1 MFLSKFL
8 KPNNIKICSFTL
20 CSNFRNERFSSRE
33 LVQLSDQF
41 KSIPEE
47 DKNKTTFHFV
57 LDVYLKK
64 KTNSRGSVEFIT
76 TALKY
81 MKEFNVHKDLDTY
94 KVLLDSFPKGPLI
107 PQTKMQKV
115 FLHYPQQQN
124 CCIKVLDE
132 MEWNGVQPDRE
143 VHDIVALTFGEWNF
157 ATKKAKR
164 MLFWNP
170 KLRHTNKYLDKR
182 DIDNKNLNKLEL
194 AELAL
199 KMISRDAG
207 TNISD
212 AKSINKNGNESFI
225 VSAQSPLQ
233 RRLLF
238 NLVRDY
244 MDKDLTLYVDGPSFV
259 FLTDHQ
265 IKYVVLS
272 CDDPEYSK
280 DDNSLIMDNDS
291 YYDMDDIVYGVER
304 EFKKVKNIHQQDG
317 KVILA
322 MAVLEENTKESA
334 MAWIRHLQEDNAN
347 LGEAKILFRMKTNS
361 IDFV

>member
-8 KPNNIKICSFTL
+8 KPNNIKICSSIL
-20 CSNFRNERFSSRE
+20 YSNFHNEKFSSRE
-33 LVQLSDQF
+33 IAHLSDQF
-41 KSIPEE
+41 TNIPKE
-47 DKNKTTFHFV
+47 DKNKTTFHAV
-57 LDVYLKK
+57 LDIYLKN
-64 KTNSRGSVEFIT
+64 KTNTRGSVEFIT

-107 PQTKMQKV
+107 PQNKMQKV
-115 FLHYPQQQN
+115 FLHHPQQQH
-124 CCIKVLDE
+124 CCVKVLDE
-132 MEWNGVQPDRE
+132 MEWNGVQPDKE
-143 VHDIVALTFGEWNF
+143 IHDIVALTFGEWNF

-170 KLRHTNKYLDKR
+170 KIRHTNKYLDGR

-199 KMISRDAG
+199 KMMSRDAG
-207 TNISD
+207 TNFSD
-212 AKSINKNGNESFI
+212 AKSVDKNGNESFI

-238 NLVRDY
+238 NLIRDY
-244 MDKDLTLYVDGPSFV
+244 KDLTLYVDGPSLV
-259 FLTDHQ
+259 YLREHQ

-280 DDNSLIMDNDS
+280 DDDLLVMDNDS
-291 YYDMDDIVYGVER
+291 YYNVDDIVYGIER
-304 EFKKVKNIHQQDG
+304 EFKKVKNIHQEDG
-317 KVILA
+317 KIILA

-334 MAWIRHLQEDNAN
+334 MAWTRHLQEDNNN
-347 LGEAKILFRMKTNS
+347 LGEAKILFRMKTSS
-361 IDFV
+361 IDVV